1 MAKGYETQKQAVA
14 SGHWPLYRFDPR
26 LCNEGKNPLQ
36 LDSKAPTADFAE
48 FAYGQN
54 RYRTL
59 KQSQPQVAAELMEQ
73 AKKDVARRFALLE
86 KLSQL
91 EC

>member
-1 MAKGYETQKQAVA
+1 MSKGYETQKQAVA

-26 LCNEGKNPLQ
+26 RCAEGKNPLQ
-36 LDSKAPTADFAE
+36 MDSKAPTTDFAE

-54 RYRTL
+54 RFRSL
-59 KQSQPQVAAELMEQ
+59 KQAQPEVAASLMEQ
-73 AKKDVARRFALLE
+73 AKKDVARRFSLLE